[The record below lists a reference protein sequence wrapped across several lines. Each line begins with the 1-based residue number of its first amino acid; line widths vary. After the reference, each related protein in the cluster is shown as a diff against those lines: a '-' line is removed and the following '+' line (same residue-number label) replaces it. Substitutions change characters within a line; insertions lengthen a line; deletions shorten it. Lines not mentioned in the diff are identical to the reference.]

1 MKYTICGFS
10 QAEALKMS
18 RIENRNGKDVR
29 VSIDSTDLLILRW
42 FVDFY
47 PRMKKTIIEGRE
59 FAWLR
64 HSELERDMP
73 ILGISARSCVARMKK
88 LVSFGILDYRFL
100 KHGGTW
106 SYYSFG
112 PAYRALVDTVPDQTT
127 TGEQSNV
134 DPVYNQT
141 YTPVYNQT
149 YNKDSSTIDPS
160 SIDGAIQTGKRKR
173 RHRYGEYANVL
184 LTDEDL
190 SRLKAEFPADWR
202 QRIDRL
208 SEYMECKGAKY
219 KNHLATIRSW
229 ARNEGQGGRGAAQAQ
244 AAPKWEPVRHE
255 DFEERRR
262 REEQRLK
269 EFKDLKRRGMVFG

>member
-59 FAWLR
+59 FAWLK

-100 KHGGTW
+100 KRGGTW

-112 PAYRALVDTVPDQTT
+112 PAYRALVDTVSNQTS

-149 YNKDSSTIDPS
+149 YNKDPSTIDTS
-160 SIDGAIQTGKRKR
+160 SIDDARQTEKKDQ
-173 RHRYGEYANVL
+173 RHRYGEYGNVL
-184 LTDEDL
+184 LTDSEL
-190 SRLKAEFPADWR
+190 SKLKAEFPDDWQ

-208 SEYMECKGAKY
+208 SEYMECKGARY
-219 KNHLATIRSW
+219 KNHLATIRAW
-229 ARNEGQGGRGAAQAQ
+229 ARNDAATAQAQ

-255 DFEERRR
+255 DFEERQR
-262 REEQRLK
+262 REEQRLQ
-269 EFKDLKRRGMVFG
+269 EFRDLKRRGMVSG